1 MKKHDVCRRILE
13 TRIIPVVRAS
23 SPDAAVEI
31 VQSILKGGI
40 SIIELT
46 LTVPAAI
53 EVIAELS
60 KSMKDAVIGAGTV
73 LDPAHAQRCLDA
85 GAQFV
90 VSPGFKAETVKL
102 VRDSNVLMIPG
113 ALTPTEIID
122 AWQTGSEF
130 VKIFPCG
137 SVGGPEYIKSVR
149 AALPHVAMIPTGGV
163 NLHNAHA
170 FLCAGAA
177 AIGVGGELTAAS
189 NITETTRQF
198 VEAAKGARHE

>member
-1 MKKHDVCRRILE
+1 
-13 TRIIPVVRAS
+13 
-23 SPDAAVEI
+23 
-31 VQSILKGGI
+31 
-40 SIIELT
+40 
-46 LTVPAAI
+46 
-53 EVIAELS
+53 
-60 KSMKDAVIGAGTV
+60 
-73 LDPAHAQRCLDA
+73 
-85 GAQFV
+85 
-90 VSPGFKAETVKL
+90 VKL